1 MPRKVNQLRL
11 DRWAAEQATEAARV
25 WIQPA
30 LDLLAKAKAER
41 WPLPKLKEEVA
52 RLELDSGTLA
62 NSMVSAMQIGM
73 GLGIIDGDMRPKRKR
88 TRSADSGTPRR

>member
-1 MPRKVNQLRL
+1 MKRKVNQLRL

-41 WPLPKLKEEVA
+41 WPLPKLKEEVGK
-52 RLELDSGTLA
+52 LDSGTLA

-88 TRSADSGTPRR
+88 THSADSGTPRR

>member
-30 LDLLAKAKAER
+30 LDLLAKAKVER

-52 RLELDSGTLA
+52 RLELDSGALA
-62 NSMVSAMQIGM
+62 RHMVNAMQIGM

-88 TRSADSGTPRR
+88 THSADSGTSRR